1 MRNLTQYIQEKLQI
15 SRSKRRFAEMSF
27 EELLDSPIWDKYA
40 KIFAKDIYGDG
51 NLPQMLKHEKTAEP
65 FWGAQMIA
73 LSVDTDF
80 KSMGLIVQVRPK
92 HMQDVEID
100 IKDKERFFRVFGEDA
115 YNELCNYIQIL
126 EYESNK

>member
-1 MRNLTQYIQEKLQI
+1 MKTINNYITEKLQI
-15 SRSKRRFAEMSF
+15 SRHKHSFTEMSF
-27 EELLDSPIWDKYA
+27 EELLDSPIWDKYS
-40 KIFAKDIYGDG
+40 KIFAKDIYGND
-51 NLPQMLKHEKTAEP
+51 NLPKMLKHEKTAEP

-73 LSVDTDF
+73 LSVDTEF
-80 KSMGLIVQVRPK
+80 KSMGLIIQVRPK

-115 YNELCNYIQIL
+115 YNELCNYIQNL